1 MQAVVAREPREGAV
15 RSGSSPPRS
24 GCAMA
29 MTNSLPELVNPRS
42 GSVNCKDPY
51 SCCVLPAYVANSPG
65 ITEPGQGTARQLP
78 RSDEELSA
86 L

>member
-1 MQAVVAREPREGAV
+1 MQAVVAREPRVGAV

-29 MTNSLPELVNPRS
+29 MTNSLPELVYPRC
-42 GSVNCKDPY
+42 GPVNCADPH
-51 SCCVLPAYVANSPG
+51 SCCVLPAYGANSPG
-65 ITEPGQGTARQLP
+65 ITEPGQKTARQPPFL
-78 RSDEELSA
+78 DEELSA